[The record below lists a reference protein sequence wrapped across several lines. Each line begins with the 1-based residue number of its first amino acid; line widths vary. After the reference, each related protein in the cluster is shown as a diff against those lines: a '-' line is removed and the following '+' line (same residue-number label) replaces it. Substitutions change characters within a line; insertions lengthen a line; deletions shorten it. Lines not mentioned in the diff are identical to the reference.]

1 MDSRRTSQPARSVVI
16 ASVLA
21 VAFLTYLWVTSASSK
36 EPFVYRAVAV
46 LSGDSPVA
54 GTVVFEQLSK
64 SSPVT
69 VTGDLKSLDP
79 SASRGFH
86 IHQLG
91 DITNGCIS
99 TGSHFNPL
107 GKSHGAPTASER
119 HVGDLGN
126 IHSDDTGT
134 ARFTL
139 TDNLIS
145 LNGPRSILGRAV
157 VVHAGTDDLGL
168 GGDEESLKTG
178 NAGARAA
185 CGIIGR
191 RRNNYAK

>member
-1 MDSRRTSQPARSVVI
+1 MDSRRTSQRARPILI

-21 VAFLTYLWVTSASSK
+21 VAFVTYLWVTSTSSK

-46 LSGDSPVA
+46 LSGDSQVT
-54 GTVVFEQLSK
+54 GTVVFEQTSK
-64 SSPVT
+64 SSPV
-69 VTGDLKSLDP
+69 VITGELKSLDP
-79 SASRGFH
+79 LASRGFH
-86 IHQLG
+86 IHELG
-91 DITNGCIS
+91 DITNGCAS

-107 GKSHGAPTASER
+107 GKTHGAPTTSER

-126 IHSDDTGT
+126 IKSDEIG
-134 ARFTL
+134 AAKFTL

-157 VVHAGTDDLGL
+157 VVHAGTDDFGL

-185 CGIIGR
+185 CGIIGISDR
-191 RRNNYAK
+191 K

>member
-16 ASVLA
+16 AGILA
-21 VAFLTYLWVTSASSK
+21 VAFVIYLWATYTSSQ
-36 EPFVYRAVAV
+36 EPFVYRAIAV
-46 LSGDSPVA
+46 LSGDSSVT
-54 GTVVFEQLSK
+54 GTVVFEQVSK
-64 SSPVT
+64 SSPVII
-69 VTGDLKSLDP
+69 TGDLRSLDP
-79 SASRGFH
+79 LASRGFH

-91 DITNGCIS
+91 DITNGCMS
-99 TGSHFNPL
+99 TGPHFNPF

-126 IHSDDTGT
+126 IQSDEIGA

-139 TDNLIS
+139 TDKLIS

-157 VVHAGTDDLGL
+157 VVHAGTDNLGL
-168 GGDEESLKTG
+168 GGNEESLKTG

-185 CGIIGR
+185 CGIIGISEFR
-191 RRNNYAK
+191 